1 MIPDKTLQDIH
12 ILYYPPK
19 FLAITVPTLIIL
31 GFILIPLS
39 YALVNQM
46 SSPAHTSKE
55 TLWDAYSIKMST
67 SSSSSSDKEEGPSVP
82 EFCDLDVGF
91 INACVSRALTT
102 ASGNKVT

>member
-67 SSSSSSDKEEGPSVP
+67 SSSSSSDKEEGPRYANFS
-82 EFCDLDVGF
+82 FKLIGSNF
-91 INACVSRALTT
+91 IV
-102 ASGNKVT
+102 V